1 MEDLVQRAVQAIKE
15 RGQGVALTGA
25 GISAESGISTYRDPG
40 ALYDQYDQG
49 AQGGMLG
56 VLANNPDKA
65 PKILGAFF
73 ERLEKA
79 EPNQGHLSL
88 AELEKMGLLKSVVTQ
103 NVDGLHRLAGSSTVY
118 ELHGSMYRLRC
129 AVCGQKRQLDRTTLF
144 ELGQNLVRLMA
155 SHSMA
160 ERGAVFPQCEC
171 GGRTRFDFVAFGEGV
186 LDMEKAIKDVES
198 CGWMLIVGTSGVVY
212 PAASLPRQAKKNR
225 AFLIEINPRESDLTF
240 GCDLFLRGSA
250 AETLPKLLAELK
262 KEYGVVLN
270 K

>member
-1 MEDLVQRAVQAIKE
+1 MENLVRQAAEAIRA
-15 RGQGVALTGA
+15 RGLGMALTGA

-65 PKILGAFF
+65 PEILGAFF

-79 EPNQGHLSL
+79 EPNQGHLGL
-88 AELEKMGLLKSVVTQ
+88 AELENMGLLKSVATQ
-103 NVDGLHRLAGSSTVY
+103 NVDGLHRLAGSSAVY

-129 AVCGQKRQLDRTTLF
+129 VNCGQKRQLDKATLF
-144 ELGQNLVRLMA
+144 KLGQDLVRRLT
-155 SHSMA
+155 SRSMA
-160 ERGAVFPQCEC
+160 EGGGVFPQCEC

-186 LDMEKAIKDVES
+186 QDLEKAVKDAES
-198 CGWMLIVGTSGVVY
+198 CGWMLVVGTSGVVY
-212 PAASLPRQAKKNR
+212 PAASLPRHAKKNG
-225 AFLIEINPRESDLTF
+225 AFLIEINPRESDLTL
-240 GCDLFLRGSA
+240 GCDLFLQGSA

-262 KEYGVVLN
+262 KQV
-270 K
+270 